1 MKLRRL
7 RAVSRK
13 EFLHIL
19 RDPRSLGGALAIPL
33 FMLILFGYGLT
44 LDVDRVPT
52 IVRDHDATA
61 QSRDLTAR
69 FTASRYFDVLG
80 HAGSYEAIENSI
92 DRDRALAAIVI
103 PRGFA
108 RDLLAGRTAS
118 VQVIIDGSDSNTAG
132 IARGYVDSII
142 AGYSREVRAESL
154 ERRGAGELRNP
165 VETRLRVLYNS
176 EMKSRNYIVPG
187 LIAVIVAIIAT
198 LITSLTIAREW
209 ENGTMEQ
216 LLSTPVRPAELVL
229 GKMSAYIVLGAIDTL
244 VSVLVGVFLFDVP
257 LRGNPLRL
265 IIPTFLFLFGSL
277 AWGLMISAIARS
289 QVVAYQLAMVSSFL
303 PAFLLS
309 GFVFSIETMPAPI
322 QVITHIVPARYFVT
336 SLKGIFLKNVS
347 SSVLAGELAFL
358 IVYAAV
364 VFAVA
369 TRKLRQKVA

>member
-1 MKLRRL
+1 VKLRRL
-7 RAVSRK
+7 RAVARK
-13 EFLHIL
+13 EFLHIV
-19 RDPRSLGGALAIPL
+19 RDPLSLAGALAIPL

-52 IVRDHDATA
+52 LIRDDDATA

-69 FTASRYFDVLG
+69 FTASRYFQVLG
-80 HAGSYEAIENSI
+80 HAGSYGAIEDSI
-92 DRDRALAAIVI
+92 DRDEALAAIVI

-108 RDLLAGRTAS
+108 RDLLAGRTAR

-142 AGYSREVRAESL
+142 AAYSRDVRAESL
-154 ERRGAGELRNP
+154 ERKGAGELRNP

-187 LIAVIVAIIAT
+187 LIAVIVAIITA

-209 ENGTMEQ
+209 EMGTMEQ

-229 GKMSAYIVLGAIDTL
+229 GKMSAYIVLGGIDTL

-265 IIPTFLFLFGSL
+265 IVPTFLFLFGSL

-289 QVVAYQLAMVSSFL
+289 QVVA
-303 PAFLLS
+303 
-309 GFVFSIETMPAPI
+309 
-322 QVITHIVPARYFVT
+322 
-336 SLKGIFLKNVS
+336 
-347 SSVLAGELAFL
+347 
-358 IVYAAV
+358 
-364 VFAVA
+364 
-369 TRKLRQKVA
+369 

>member
-1 MKLRRL
+1 
-7 RAVSRK
+7 
-13 EFLHIL
+13 
-19 RDPRSLGGALAIPL
+19 
-33 FMLILFGYGLT
+33 
-44 LDVDRVPT
+44 
-52 IVRDHDATA
+52 
-61 QSRDLTAR
+61 
-69 FTASRYFDVLG
+69 
-80 HAGSYEAIENSI
+80 
-92 DRDRALAAIVI
+92 
-103 PRGFA
+103 
-108 RDLLAGRTAS
+108 

-142 AGYSREVRAESL
+142 AAYSRDVRAESL
-154 ERRGAGELRNP
+154 ERKGAGELRNP

-187 LIAVIVAIIAT
+187 LIAVIVAIITA

-209 ENGTMEQ
+209 EMGTMEQ

-229 GKMSAYIVLGAIDTL
+229 GKMSAYIVLGGIDTL

-265 IIPTFLFLFGSL
+265 IVPTFLFQFGSL

-322 QVITHIVPARYFVT
+322 QVITHIVPARYYVT
-336 SLKGIFLKNVS
+336 SLKGIFLKDVS
-347 SSVLAGELAFL
+347 SGVLAGELVFL